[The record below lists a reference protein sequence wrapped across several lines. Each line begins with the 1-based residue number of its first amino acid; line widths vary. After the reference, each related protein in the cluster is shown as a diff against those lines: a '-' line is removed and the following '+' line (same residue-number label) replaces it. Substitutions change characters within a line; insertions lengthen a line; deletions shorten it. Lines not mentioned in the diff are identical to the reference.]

1 MRRSLIFGA
10 VLLLSAFAAGQA
22 TIVSGYAG
30 NWAPSYGYYAAGYY
44 AAPFVPLVTTPIVE
58 FGTPPLQVGARNAT
72 AGNITGASSA
82 SLGLTNGTAVAQPL
96 TYSATTTS
104 QRQPAPNSGQTK
116 SAKPQTFDLGIASFQ
131 DNVGLAQLARR
142 ENLPNHAA
150 RTYTNED
157 MERLNQQIGIAR
169 YHGKTER
176 LE

>member
-1 MRRSLIFGA
+1 MRQSLISGA

-30 NWAPSYGYYAAGYY
+30 NWVPSYGYY

-82 SLGLTNGTAVAQPL
+82 
-96 TYSATTTS
+96 TTS
-104 QRQPAPNSGQTK
+104 GAQAAPNSRQAN
-116 SAKPQTFDLGIASFQ
+116 SAKQQTFELGIANFQ
-131 DNVGLAQLARR
+131 DSVGLAQLARR
-142 ENLPNHAA
+142 SNQRGPVAG
-150 RTYTNED
+150 TYTNED
-157 MERLNQQIGIAR
+157 IERLNQENGIAR
-169 YHGKTER
+169 YDGKTER

>member
-10 VLLLSAFAAGQA
+10 VLLLSAFAVGQA

-30 NWAPSYGYYAAGYY
+30 NWAPSYGYYAA
-44 AAPFVPLVTTPIVE
+44 PFVPLVTTPVVE

-72 AGNITGASSA
+72 AGNITGASSIT
-82 SLGLTNGTAVAQPL
+82 LGLTNGTVVAQPL
-96 TYSATTTS
+96 KSEGQA
-104 QRQPAPNSGQTK
+104 APNSRQAN
-116 SAKPQTFDLGIASFQ
+116 SAKQQTFDLGIASFQ

-142 ENLPNHAA
+142 SNQRRQVAG
-150 RTYTNED
+150 TYTNED
-157 MERLNQQIGIAR
+157 IERLNQQSGIAR